1 MKAEFFS
8 AHLLQLI
15 KSNVHIT
22 ALLPPWSQLYKMQ
35 FSVQIYAHVQLGVSL
50 TACFHS
56 QSSRYFLNCIAMNCF
71 YQNNLQTVLFP
82 TAWQLITAGLSL
94 LSVAGTSCKAL
105 LLVSASPLRET
116 LVCCS
121 VEQWRIWSVHL
132 FFFFFLL
139 WLNIGLNSISIV
151 LKLCEVRN
159 GKSCLDKCKFS
170 HYLLGYMSMESP
182 GEAS

>member
-35 FSVQIYAHVQLGVSL
+35 FSVQIYAHVQLGVFL
-50 TACFHS
+50 MACFHS

-132 FFFFFLL
+132 FFFFFAVAKY
-139 WLNIGLNSISIV
+139 WL
-151 LKLCEVRN
+151 KFYFYCFEVMWGQEWKILFRQ
-159 GKSCLDKCKFS
+159 
-170 HYLLGYMSMESP
+170 M
-182 GEAS
+182 